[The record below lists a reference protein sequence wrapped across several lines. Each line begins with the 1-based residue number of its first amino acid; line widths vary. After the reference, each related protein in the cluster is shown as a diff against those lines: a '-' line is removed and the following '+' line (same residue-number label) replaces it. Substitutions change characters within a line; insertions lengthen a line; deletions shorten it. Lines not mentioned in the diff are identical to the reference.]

1 MWFKGLSWAPLLQA
15 ERQGRGT
22 IMELG
27 VKQTQVQNW
36 APPLLGLCDLNFSFL
51 IGQVKLLI
59 PVSEDFPE
67 DYKCV
72 KKPPPPTAVH
82 VRDSAPKLH
91 RGLLIV

>member
-1 MWFKGLSWAPLLQA
+1 
-15 ERQGRGT
+15 
-22 IMELG
+22 MELG

-72 KKPPPPTAVH
+72 KKPPP
-82 VRDSAPKLH
+82 H
-91 RGLLIV
+91 RSTCQRQCSKVAQRTPYCMIIFYFIM